1 MHNYRINNLCI
12 LGGDLVEPIERIFLL
27 LEESSMEQ
35 KEFAKQVGVAPSK
48 VTEWKKGRAKS
59 FIKYLPQ
66 IAEILNT
73 NVQWLLTGEGE
84 KDRTAVATNGND
96 RSVEFAK
103 LFQELTP
110 ENQGLII
117 AAMRGLKPDK

>member
-1 MHNYRINNLCI
+1 M
-12 LGGDLVEPIERIFLL
+12 DPTAERIF
-27 LEESSMEQ
+27 EVADEIFTEQ
-35 KEFAKQVGVAPSK
+35 KDFAVALGVSASL
-48 VTEWKKGRAKS
+48 VSQWRKGITKS
-59 FIKYLPQ
+59 FVKYLPQ
-66 IAEILNT
+66 IAEVLNT
-73 NVQWLLTGEGE
+73 TVQWLITGEGE
-84 KDRTAVATNGND
+84 KDRTAVAINGND

>member
-1 MHNYRINNLCI
+1 
-12 LGGDLVEPIERIFLL
+12 VEPIERIFLL